1 MTAFVNIE
9 TSSTSYY
16 RISVPDRVFGPG
28 LVSRNLVSGASW
40 MCLWPSFHVS
50 ELCFRCQFNM
60 FWWSLRLWL
69 SFSELHQSLWS
80 PSIAWLVKP
89 HVSWSPTLTCQQ
101 INILS
106 TRYNLLGAT
115 CGACNPLATGACY
128 PRQGPVTL
136 DRGHCMPVS
145 VIDWVLCF
153 TQQGITCIQTLVWE

>member
-16 RISVPDRVFGPG
+16 RISVPDRVLGPG
-28 LVSRNLVSGASW
+28 LVSRNLVSCASW

-60 FWWSLRLWL
+60 LWWSFRLWL

-115 CGACNPLATGACY
+115 CGACNPW
-128 PRQGPVTL
+128 QGPVTL
-136 DRGHCMPVS
+136 DRGLLPWTGGIVCQFQSLTEYS
-145 VIDWVLCF
+145 VF
-153 TQQGITCIQTLVWE
+153 TRQGITCNQTLAWE